1 MTRSL
6 GGSTA
11 IAEGRP
17 SRILNAD
24 APACREPQ
32 LDTSFTVHCTAVPRS
47 STMYQLLHEELAR
60 EHIERRLRPRRVEGI
75 RRSSRLISL
84 EIRRARRAD
93 HRQ

>member
-1 MTRSL
+1 
-6 GGSTA
+6 
-11 IAEGRP
+11 
-17 SRILNAD
+17 
-24 APACREPQ
+24 
-32 LDTSFTVHCTAVPRS
+32 
-47 STMYQLLHEELAR
+47 MYQLLHEELAR